1 MSDGTEQRVTKDG
14 TAPMPLAGVRVLDL
28 ATMMAAPWTAAYLA
42 EMGADVIKVEYPNTG
57 DLQRRWGTKKEGQ
70 ALFWKSMSRNKRS
83 ITLDLKAPAGAGLLK
98 QLVATADVVVENF
111 RPGTLERWG
120 LGYDVLA
127 AVNPR
132 LVMLRVTGFGQS
144 GPYRA
149 RPGFGTLAEGLSG
162 FAHLTGI
169 RDGPPTL
176 PNMPLADGIAG
187 ITGAFAI
194 MTALYYRDTRGG
206 LGQAIDLS
214 LYEPLLRI
222 VEPALMDYDQLGIA
236 RTRIGNGSEYVAPRN
251 TFECNDGRW
260 IAISTSA
267 QSIFERLMRAID
279 RPELID
285 DPRFVNNQTR
295 LEHAGEID
303 AIVAAWVKARSYAE
317 VMAVME
323 GAEVASAPIYD
334 VPAIFADEHFRARE
348 TFVTVEDPDFG
359 PMRLVNVAAR
369 FSRTP
374 GRINHTGPALGAHNR
389 EVYEEL
395 GLTADDLERLAA
407 EGVI

>member
-1 MSDGTEQRVTKDG
+1 MSDETG
-14 TAPMPLAGVRVLDL
+14 PMPLAGVRVLDL
-28 ATMMAAPWTAAYLA
+28 ATMMAAPWTTAYLA
-42 EMGADVIKVEYPNTG
+42 EMGADVIKVEYPRTG
-57 DLQRRWGTKKEGQ
+57 DHQRRWGTKKQGQ

-83 ITLDLKAPAGAGLLK
+83 ITLDLKSSKGAELLK

-127 AVNPR
+127 GVNPR
-132 LVMLRVTGFGQS
+132 LIMLRVTGFGQS

-162 FAHLTGI
+162 FAHLTGM

-187 ITGAFAI
+187 ITGAYAVV
-194 MTALYYRDTRGG
+194 TALYHRDVHGG
-206 LGQAIDLS
+206 VGQAIDLS

-222 VEPALMDYDQLGIA
+222 VEPALIDYDQLGIA

-251 TFECNDGRW
+251 TFQCGDGRW

-267 QSIFERLMRAID
+267 QSIFERLMRVIG

-285 DPRFVNNQTR
+285 DARFLTNQSR
-295 LEHAGEID
+295 VEHAAEIESV
-303 AIVAAWVKARSYAE
+303 VAEWVGSRPFAE
-317 VMAVME
+317 VMAAME
-323 GAEVASAPIYD
+323 AAEVASAPIYD
-334 VPAIFADEHFRARE
+334 VPSIFADEHFQERE
-348 TFVTVEDPDFG
+348 TFVTVDDPDFG

-374 GRINHTGPALGAHNR
+374 GRVTHTGPALGAHNR
-389 EVYEEL
+389 EVYQEL
-395 GLTADDLERLAA
+395 GLDDDELARLGA
-407 EGVI
+407 EGVL

>member
-1 MSDGTEQRVTKDG
+1 MARRMTKDG
-14 TAPMPLAGVRVLDL
+14 TDPMPLAGVRVLDL
-28 ATMMAAPWTAAYLA
+28 ATMMAAPWATAYLA
-42 EMGADVIKVEYPNTG
+42 EMGADVIKVEHPKTG
-57 DLQRRWGTKKEGQ
+57 DLQRSWGTRKEGQ

-83 ITLDLKAPAGAGLLK
+83 ITLDLKAPAGAELLK
-98 QLVATADVVVENF
+98 RLVATADVVVENF

-144 GPYRA
+144 GPYSA

-162 FAHLTGI
+162 FAHVTGM

-187 ITGAFAI
+187 ITGAYAI
-194 MTALYYRDTRGG
+194 VTALYYRDARGG
-206 LGQAIDLS
+206 CGQAIDLS

-251 TFECNDGRW
+251 TFQCADGRW

-267 QSIFERLMRAID
+267 QSIFERLMRAIG

-295 LEHAGEID
+295 LEHAGEIE
-303 AIVAAWVKARSYAE
+303 AIVAAWVKARPYQV

-374 GRINHTGPALGAHNR
+374 GRVEHTGPRLGAHNR
-389 EVYEEL
+389 DVYEEL
-395 GLTADDLERLAA
+395 GLTSCDLDRLAS